1 MIIDFNHEFNHED
14 YKLSDESRVY
24 RILKMSRRP
33 RILVTN
39 DDGYFSDGIAALT
52 SALESVGDVV
62 VVAPASEQSATAHSL
77 TLTRPLRVRQIDER
91 RYTVDGTP
99 TDCVTLALTKILPE
113 RPDVV
118 VSGINHG
125 ANLGDDVTYSG
136 TVAGALE
143 AAVFRIP
150 GIAVSL
156 VAREG
161 DFGHAA
167 RYAAVLTRQIL
178 EQGMP
183 TGTILNVN
191 VPAGEIRGACLTHQ
205 GVKMAELRIQE
216 GIDPRGKGF
225 YWIGEQIVSW
235 KDDPGCDFEAVAR
248 GHVSITPLRIDLTDY
263 RYLEDLRASEG
274 FPPQVGLDPN
284 A

>member
-1 MIIDFNHEFNHED
+1 
-14 YKLSDESRVY
+14 
-24 RILKMSRRP
+24 MSRRP
-33 RILVTN
+33 KILVTN
-39 DDGYFSDGIAALT
+39 DDGYFSEGIAAL
-52 SALESVGDVV
+52 SRGLETVGDVV

-113 RPDVV
+113 PPDVV

-143 AAVFRIP
+143 AAVFKLP

-156 VAREG
+156 AARDG
-161 DFGHAA
+161 DFSHAA
-167 RYAAVLTRQIL
+167 RYAAELTRKVL
-178 EQGMP
+178 AQGMP
-183 TGTILNVN
+183 PGTILNVN
-191 VPAGEIRGACLTHQ
+191 VPVGEIRGACLTHQ

-216 GIDPRGKGF
+216 GVDPRGKSF

-235 KDDPGCDFEAVAR
+235 KDDPGSDFEAIAR
-248 GHVSITPLRIDLTDY
+248 GLVSITPLRIDLTDY
-263 RYLEDLRASEG
+263 QYLDSLRSRRD
-274 FPPQVGLDPN
+274 FPPQPGTEIN